1 MTSATASAHA
11 QIVPKEKAEKSTGAL
26 GTKSAKEEVE
36 KDPFIEDTDIILGGV
51 SMKAKQYI
59 GIGTLNVETGRGEVK
74 AHSGDFILTYSDDKE
89 TLRTVMSES
98 IFRTIWKNLGGTE
111 IPSPSDTLEKLVLNS
126 KSGPDK
132 FSLPRDPE
140 PEPEPEVDNSLPKPA
155 HPAHLPAAPSD
166 RLDRPKAR

>member
-11 QIVPKEKAEKSTGAL
+11 QIVPKEKVKTTGPL
-26 GTKSAKEEVE
+26 GTKSAKEEE
-36 KDPFIEDTDIILGGV
+36 EQDPFVEDTDIILGGV
-51 SMKAKQYI
+51 SMKAKQFH

-74 AHSGDFILTYSDDKE
+74 ARSGDFILTYSDPNE
-89 TLRTVMSES
+89 TLRMIMSEAV
-98 IFRTIWKNLGGTE
+98 FATIWKNLGGTE
-111 IPSPSDTLEKLVLNS
+111 IPTQPEALEKKVLNS

-132 FSLPRDPE
+132 FTLPRDPE
-140 PEPEPEVDNSLPKPA
+140 PPLDPEVDNSLPKPA